1 MPWCTSFTPIFVL
14 LFFYTNIQQT
24 LYKKLQ
30 DNELYTLYKFYNFH
44 VSKYNSAM
52 ASIEGDSQQTPVY
65 NTMRVLQR
73 LEGPSQWQTIQ
84 YRKLN
89 TAKSYGKRATEFKFK
104 LIDCYT
110 KEWLCDCFTDLNL
123 RLCFFI

>member
-1 MPWCTSFTPIFVL
+1 MTGNYINRYILYAMVYKLHPYFRFAV
-14 LFFYTNIQQT
+14 FYTNIQQT

-73 LEGPSQWQTIQ
+73 IEGPSQWQTIQ

-104 LIDCYT
+104 LID
-110 KEWLCDCFTDLNL
+110 
-123 RLCFFI
+123 